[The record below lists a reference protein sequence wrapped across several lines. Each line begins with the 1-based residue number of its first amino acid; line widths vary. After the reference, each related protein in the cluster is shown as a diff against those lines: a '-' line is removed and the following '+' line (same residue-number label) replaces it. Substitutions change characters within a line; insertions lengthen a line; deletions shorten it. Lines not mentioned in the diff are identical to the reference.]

1 MSIQNQIDRI
11 INKRNQALTKVA
23 SKGVTVPSGSTIDDL
38 PGLIDLIDV
47 LNTFTVTKTLTNV
60 TTSNDDMKV
69 IAGNSF
75 HMDLSPNTDT
85 FIVSVIVTMGGVNIT
100 DQVFVPGT
108 GEKAI
113 TANGTYNASTDGLS
127 GYEQVIVNVPSTSPS
142 LGTKTITAN
151 GIYNASSDSLDGY
164 SSVTVAT
171 PSATGTKQISI
182 TANGTTTED
191 VAAYANAE
199 ITVNVSG
206 GSGYTLEQV
215 LSGEALTGVITYL
228 GTSIRSCSFGK
239 TGITEF
245 HAPNLTTIETGVY
258 NGQSSKSNVFYS
270 CSKLTTIDC
279 PNLVLQRDF
288 FAYNNAALTTV
299 NLPVA
304 TYVGESS
311 FGYCT
316 SLKNIVL
323 PAASTFYTSAFA
335 NCAKLEGADFGASIS
350 SGSISGL
357 FRNNIFNGCTKL
369 NKLVLRTSHAIYPLT
384 NINVFNNTPFASG
397 KAGGTLYVP
406 QALIATYQ
414 AATNWSTILG
424 YANNQIKSIEST
436 ATDPSAPVD
445 LTTHYID
452 GTLIPTT

>member
-1 MSIQNQIDRI
+1 MAN
-11 INKRNQALTKVA
+11 NKVQLAD
-23 SKGVTVPSGSTIDDL
+23 GSV
-38 PGLIDLIDV
+38 LIDLTSD
-47 LNTFTVTKTLTNV
+47 TVTAAALRSGYTAHDAAGNVVNGALEVDPVYSVTKSLTNV
-60 TTSNDDMKV
+60 TTSNDDTKV

-75 HMDLSPNTDT
+75 HMDLSPNIGM
-85 FIVSVIVTMGGVNIT
+85 FIVSVIVTMGGVDIT
-100 DQVFVPGT
+100 DQVFMPGT

-113 TANGTYNASTDGLS
+113 TANGTYNALTDGFS
-127 GYEQVIVNVPSTSPS
+127 GYEQVVVNVPSTSPS

-151 GIYNASSDSLDGY
+151 GTYNASSDLLDGY

-215 LSGEALTGVITYL
+215 LSGEALTGSITYL
-228 GTSIRSCSFGK
+228 GESIRSCSFGK

-279 PNLVLQRDF
+279 PKLVLQRDF
-288 FAYNNAALTTV
+288 FAYKNAALTTV
-299 NLPVA
+299 NLPAV

-316 SLKNIVL
+316 GLVNIVL
-323 PAASTFYTSAFA
+323 PSVTTVYTSAFA
-335 NCAKLEGADFGASIS
+335 SCTKLEGADFGASIA

-406 QALIATYQ
+406 NDLISSYQ
-414 AATNWSTILG
+414 GASNWSTILG
-424 YANNQIKSIEST
+424 YANNQILPIEDSIYET
-436 ATDPSAPVD
+436 QYV
-445 LTTHYID
+445 D
-452 GTLIPTT
+452 GTPIA